1 MSGSSPSPARHSAEA
16 ISRMVADRRRHKRC
30 VLPLHGRFM
39 RATKEEFPCRLN
51 DISVGG
57 MSICSPVEVVPG
69 ERIVAYFDK
78 LGGLEGVVVRRFEDG
93 FAVRINSSL
102 HKREKL
108 AAQLTWL
115 INRDEMSDAAE
126 RRHERVAVKSRAS
139 SLILGPDAAVD
150 CRVLDVSLSGASLGT
165 DARPSIGTDVM
176 LGKMRCRVMR
186 HHDRGIGVQFLDIQ
200 EPDALRRYFG

>member
-1 MSGSSPSPARHSAEA
+1 
-16 ISRMVADRRRHKRC
+16 
-30 VLPLHGRFM
+30 M
-39 RATKEEFPCRLN
+39 RASKEEFPCVLA

-57 MSICSPVEVVPG
+57 MSILSPVEVLPG
-69 ERIVAYFDK
+69 ERIIGYFDQ
-78 LGGLEGVVVRRFEDG
+78 LGGLEGIVVRRFDNG

-115 INRDEMSDAAE
+115 INRHEMSDAAE
-126 RRHERVAVKSRAS
+126 RRHERVAVESKAS
-139 SLILGPDAAVD
+139 PLILGSGETVE

-165 DARPSIGTDVM
+165 DARPAIGSEVM

-186 HHDRGIGVQFLDIQ
+186 HHNHGIGVQFLDIQ
-200 EPDALRRYFG
+200 DPDALRRYFG

>member
-1 MSGSSPSPARHSAEA
+1 MSGSSPSHARHSEEA
-16 ISRMVADRRRHKRC
+16 ITRLVADRRRHKRC
-30 VLPLHGRFM
+30 VLPLLGRFM
-39 RATKEEFPCRLN
+39 RASKEEFPCALN

-57 MSICSPVEVVPG
+57 MSIHSAVEVLPG
-69 ERIVAYFDK
+69 ERIIAYFDQ
-78 LGGLEGVVVRRFEDG
+78 LGGLEGAVVRRFEDG

-115 INRDEMSDAAE
+115 INRHEMSDAAE
-126 RRHERVAVKSRAS
+126 RRHERVPVKSKSS
-139 SLILGPDAAVD
+139 SLHLGAHHTVE
-150 CRVLDVSLSGASLGT
+150 CQILDVSLSGASLGT
-165 DARPSIGTDVM
+165 EARPLIGSDVM

-186 HHDRGIGVQFLDIQ
+186 HHEHGIGVQFLDIQ